1 MYAPAI
7 LFACLDRMDLL
18 GIFAGISLVAIL
30 TINFD
35 SLKSISAFGIKAE
48 LKETI
53 DKAHITMEQLDA
65 KIREARP
72 EQVSLSEGDWTKKDN
87 KRSDE
92 DKK

>member
-1 MYAPAI
+1 
-7 LFACLDRMDLL
+7 MDLL